1 MSAFSR
7 YALTGICIVLTSTP
21 DFVLGQEFRG
31 EQPPEADIQNS
42 FDRSTYLD
50 GITSLGQPS
59 AAGLADLARA
69 GNVAVI
75 DLRGPDEE
83 RGLEERAAVEE
94 LGMEYVSLPIIGTA
108 NINYEN
114 AAQLRQI
121 IGEFNQSVAIHCG
134 SGNRVG
140 ALLALGAKLN
150 GAEDGAALSIGRDN
164 GLTSL
169 ESTVLQRLEENRPIQ

>member
-7 YALTGICIVLTSTP
+7 YALTGICIALTSTP
-21 DFVLGQEFRG
+21 NFVLGQEFRS
-31 EQPPEADIQNS
+31 EQPSEVDIQNS
-42 FDRSTYLD
+42 FDHSTYLD

-94 LGMEYVSLPIIGTA
+94 LGMEYVSLPIIGTT

-121 IGEFNQSVAIHCG
+121 IGEFNQPVAIHCG

-140 ALLALGAKLN
+140 ALLALGAKLS
-150 GAEDGAALSIGRDN
+150 GAEDEVALSIGRDN

-169 ESTVLQRLEENRPIQ
+169 ESTVIQRLEEDQSIQ

>member
-1 MSAFSR
+1 MNAFSR
-7 YALTGICIVLTSTP
+7 YALTGICIVLTSMP
-21 DFVLGQEFRG
+21 SFVLGQEFRG

-94 LGMEYVSLPIIGTA
+94 LGMEYVSLPITGTT
-108 NINYEN
+108 NISYEN
-114 AAQLRQI
+114 AARLRQI
-121 IGEFNQSVAIHCG
+121 IGEFNQPVAIHCA

-150 GAEDGAALSIGRDN
+150 GAEDGVALSIGRDN

-169 ESTVLQRLEENRPIQ
+169 ESTVLQKLKEKQLIQ

>member
-1 MSAFSR
+1 MNAFSR
-7 YALTGICIVLTSTP
+7 YALMGICIVLTPMPS
-21 DFVLGQEFRG
+21 FVLGQKFRN
-31 EQPPEADIQNS
+31 EQPPEVDIQNS

-59 AAGLADLARA
+59 AAGLADLART

-94 LGMEYVSLPIIGTA
+94 LGMEYVSLPITGTA
-108 NINYEN
+108 NISYEN
-114 AAQLRQI
+114 AARLRQI
-121 IGEFNQSVAIHCG
+121 IGEFNQPVAIHCA

-150 GAEDGAALSIGRDN
+150 GAEDEVALSIGRDS

-169 ESTVLQRLEENRPIQ
+169 ESTVLQRLEEDQLIQ